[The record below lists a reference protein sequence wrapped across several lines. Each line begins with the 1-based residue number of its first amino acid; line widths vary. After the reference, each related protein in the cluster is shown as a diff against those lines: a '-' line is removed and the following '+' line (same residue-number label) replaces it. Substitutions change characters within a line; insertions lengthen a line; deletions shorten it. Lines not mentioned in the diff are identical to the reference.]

1 MRSLIND
8 FELQLSQRNYNP
20 SSNRELGRRLR
31 TLEEEKLQWDMERS
45 RLLAEVAEGENSKI
59 DLKNSNKSDAISKQ
73 GEKIRNLERKIR
85 NLEDEN
91 DQLVQRL

>member
-1 MRSLIND
+1 
-8 FELQLSQRNYNP
+8 
-20 SSNRELGRRLR
+20 
-31 TLEEEKLQWDMERS
+31 MERS